1 MDLEVTVHRIG
12 GVDGYPRKFGP
23 QPVPVTLTSVDR
35 VCIDGALTMSVFVRL
50 EFSGWTVA
58 GEGWLG
64 CTLRLEDM
72 NGLPLGTRPA
82 MVYDGV
88 SDVPT
93 HTLFHPRYPD
103 AGAFVV
109 ALRKVYL

>member
-23 QPVPVTLTSVDR
+23 EVVPVSLTAVERPR
-35 VCIDGALTMSVFVRL
+35 VDGALSLQQCVFL
-50 EFSGWTVA
+50 EFAGWTPA

-64 CTLRLEDM
+64 CTVRLDDM
-72 NGLPLGTRPA
+72 NGHSLGTRPA
-82 MVYDGV
+82 MVYDGA

-93 HTLFHPRYPD
+93 HTLFHPRHPD

-109 ALRKVYL
+109 ALRKVHL